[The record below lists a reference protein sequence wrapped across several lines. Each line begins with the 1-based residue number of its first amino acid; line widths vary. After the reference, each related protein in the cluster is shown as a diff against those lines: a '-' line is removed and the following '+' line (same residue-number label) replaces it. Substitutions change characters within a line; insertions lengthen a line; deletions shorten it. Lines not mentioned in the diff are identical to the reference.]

1 MEGFL
6 KSLEGSKVLTYLR
19 LVRLEFLN
27 KSTVWSSSLAN
38 VVKACPLNLMSL
50 TIDESA
56 VSKIKN
62 TAETLIKL
70 FFALSHRKMEHIHIE
85 MFNDVNTNTRENDIV
100 RMREGFNKFLKHQ
113 TNLSYLYLLFNFHN
127 IASFDYIP

>member
-38 VVKACPLNLMSL
+38 VVKACPLNLLSL
-50 TIDESA
+50 TIDDSA
-56 VSKIKN
+56 ISNIKN

-70 FFALSHRKMEHIHIE
+70 FFALTHRKLEKIRISIL
-85 MFNDVNTNTRENDIV
+85 NDLNNNTRENDMVKI
-100 RMREGFNKFLKHQ
+100 E
-113 TNLSYLYLLFNFHN
+113 
-127 IASFDYIP
+127 